1 MDTWAAFMDF
11 RDNVLKALE
20 EARHSKL
27 IGKSLEAKVTVYPN
41 EQIRQLM
48 TAVDA
53 DIAQLLIVSD
63 FEVSKEVAPSEAVQF
78 EDMAILVE
86 KQKAKRVTV
95 VVPFVKMSAQ
105 MKITNT
111 LWPLCTLL
119 KKIIQK
125 RLLKDSNKQEKDPL
139 VVN

>member
-1 MDTWAAFMDF
+1 M
-11 RDNVLKALE
+11 
-20 EARHSKL
+20 
-27 IGKSLEAKVTVYPN
+27 TVYPN

-111 LWPLCTLL
+111 LWPLYTLL

-125 RLLKDSNKQEKDPL
+125 RLLKRFDNKKIRQSLTSGSFGLFIDQVDRGHGTSYL
-139 VVN
+139 VAIPK

>member
-1 MDTWAAFMDF
+1 MQTVFYQTLVSLTKLLTPIIPHTAEEIWSFLQEEEEYVQLAEFPGYETFTNEEELMDTWAAFMDF

-63 FEVSKEVAPSEAVQF
+63 FEVSK
-78 EDMAILVE
+78 
-86 KQKAKRVTV
+86 K
-95 VVPFVKMSAQ
+95 
-105 MKITNT
+105 
-111 LWPLCTLL
+111 
-119 KKIIQK
+119 
-125 RLLKDSNKQEKDPL
+125 
-139 VVN
+139 

>member
-1 MDTWAAFMDF
+1 
-11 RDNVLKALE
+11 
-20 EARHSKL
+20 
-27 IGKSLEAKVTVYPN
+27 
-41 EQIRQLM
+41 M

-63 FEVSKEVAPSEAVQF
+63 FEVSKVAPSEAVQF

-86 KQKAKRVTV
+86 KRRRNDVTV

-105 MKITNT
+105 MKNYQHFVAVVH
-111 LWPLCTLL
+111 TLL

-125 RLLKDSNKQEKDPL
+125 RLLKDSE
-139 VVN
+139 

>member
-1 MDTWAAFMDF
+1 MDF

-111 LWPLCTLL
+111 LWPLCTHC
-119 KKIIQK
+119 
-125 RLLKDSNKQEKDPL
+125 
-139 VVN
+139 

>member
-1 MDTWAAFMDF
+1 M
-11 RDNVLKALE
+11 E

-86 KQKAKRVTV
+86 KKQKAKRVTV

-105 MKITNT
+105 MKKITNT
-111 LWPLCTLL
+111 LWPLCTHC
-119 KKIIQK
+119 
-125 RLLKDSNKQEKDPL
+125 
-139 VVN
+139 